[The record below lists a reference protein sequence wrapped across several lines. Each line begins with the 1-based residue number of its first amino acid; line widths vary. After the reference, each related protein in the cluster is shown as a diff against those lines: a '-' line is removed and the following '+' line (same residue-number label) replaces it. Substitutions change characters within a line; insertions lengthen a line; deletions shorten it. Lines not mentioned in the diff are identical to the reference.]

1 MASIAVAG
9 FEGAI
14 QQRRSLVEEDNC
26 FLFVFT
32 VDDAKT
38 VYKTAVRRTIEY
50 GEQFFQIENEAVGL
64 ATPSRRLKQNGRWTR
79 RR

>member
-1 MASIAVAG
+1 VASIAVAG

-14 QQRRSLVEEDNC
+14 QQGQSLAQENNC
-26 FLFVFT
+26 FSFVFT

-38 VYKTAVRRTIEY
+38 VYKTGVRRTRKN
-50 GEQFFQIENEAVGL
+50 GEQFFQIESGAVGR
-64 ATPSRRLKQNGRWTR
+64 ATPSRRLKQNRRWNR